1 MAQQQKIILEETWL
15 EKLKEEFEED
25 YMTELKKFLQ
35 QEQQQFQIFPPMSQ
49 IFNAFFLTPFNKV
62 KVVILGQ
69 DPYHGVG
76 QAHGLSFSVP
86 QGVNPP
92 PSLKNIYKEI
102 NSDLNLKI
110 PETGNLTK
118 WAEQGVFLLN
128 SVLTVR
134 KSSPAS
140 HRNMGWENFTDKVI
154 SILSEMKENLV
165 FLLWGNYAKSK
176 KVLINSQKHLVLEGA
191 HPSPYSVSKFLG
203 KKFFSKTNGYLVS
216 KGMKEI
222 DWQL

>member
-1 MAQQQKIILEETWL
+1 MIQKQKILLEETWL
-15 EKLKEEFEED
+15 QKLKQEFEKD
-25 YMTELKKFLQ
+25 YMIELKKILT
-35 QEQQQFQIFPPMSQ
+35 QEQKQFQIFPPMSQ

-62 KVVILGQ
+62 KVIILGQ

-86 QGVNPP
+86 QGIKPP

-102 NSDLNLKI
+102 KSDLNLNI

-140 HRNMGWENFTDKVI
+140 HRDKGWEIFTDKVI
-154 SILSEMKENLV
+154 SVLSEMKHNLV
-165 FLLWGNYAKSK
+165 FLLWGNYAKGKKNLIDSK
-176 KVLINSQKHLVLEGA
+176 KHLILEGA
-191 HPSPYSVSKFLG
+191 HPSPYSASNFFG
-203 KKFFSKTNGYLVS
+203 KKFFSKTNDYLVS
-216 KGMKEI
+216 KEIEGI